1 MQGETLPRFLE
12 AMEAA
17 GLHPRESIAE
27 QLAAHQL
34 ALFSVDGDAP
44 GCLGGWAV
52 FILDDDI
59 PAGAFGHCRLGVHKS
74 WRMKSQLSRGR

>member
-1 MQGETLPRFLE
+1 MPRFLE
-12 AMEAA
+12 AMEVA

-52 FILDDDI
+52 YILDDDI
-59 PAGAFGHCRLGVHKS
+59 PAGAFGHYRLGVHGS
-74 WRMKSQLSRGR
+74 WCMTSPRSRGR